1 MKQLKLL
8 EAPDFCYTQQL
19 VAGVDEVGRG
29 ALFGPV
35 VAAAVILSPET
46 LLTLIDIG
54 VTDSKQLSSGQR
66 QHLVGQIRA
75 VAVDC
80 QIGIASVAE
89 IDQLNILQA
98 SLLAMQRAILKLQ
111 VQPDL
116 CLIDGN
122 QKIPTLLLPQQ
133 TLVKGDQHSVAIAAA
148 SIVAKV
154 WRDRF
159 IARLAAHYPAYDL
172 LANKGYG
179 TTRHR
184 QALQRLG
191 PSPLHRRSFSP
202 CRVNQLGTRV
212 GREAIAPISPIS
224 TQLDL
229 GSATL

>member
-1 MKQLKLL
+1 MQAKQLKLL
-8 EAPDFCYTQQL
+8 EAPDFLYTQEL
-19 VAGVDEVGRG
+19 IAGVDEVGRG

-35 VAAAVILSPET
+35 VAAAVILPPNKLSS
-46 LLTLIDIG
+46 LIQVG
-54 VTDSKQLSSGQR
+54 VTDSKQLSSRQR
-66 QHLVGQIRA
+66 QQLAGHIRT
-75 VAVDC
+75 VAIAC
-80 QIGIASVAE
+80 QIGLASVAE

-111 VQPDL
+111 VQPSL

-122 QKIPTLLLPQQ
+122 QKIPRLAITQQ
-133 TLVKGDQHSVAIAAA
+133 TLVKGDQNSVAIAAA

-154 WRDRF
+154 WRDQF

-191 PSPLHRRSFSP
+191 PSPLHRRSFAP
-202 CRVNQLGTRV
+202 CRVRESSTASVL
-212 GREAIAPISPIS
+212 EAIAPTC
-224 TQLDL
+224 TQLEL
-229 GSATL
+229 

>member
-1 MKQLKLL
+1 MQAKQLKLL
-8 EAPDFCYTQQL
+8 EAPDFFYTQQL
-19 VAGVDEVGRG
+19 IAGVDEVGRG

-46 LLTLIDIG
+46 LLPLIEMG

-66 QHLVGQIRA
+66 QQLGVQIRA
-75 VAVDC
+75 AAVDC

-154 WRDRF
+154 WRDTF
-159 IARLAAHYPAYDL
+159 ITRLAAHYPAYNL
-172 LANKGYG
+172 IANKGYG
-179 TTRHR
+179 TARHR

-202 CRVNQLGTRV
+202 CRVNQLGTRA
-212 GREAIAPISPIS
+212 GTEAIAPIL
-224 TQLDL
+224 TQLEL
-229 GSATL
+229 GPATL